1 MAFNFQALRS
11 GFFDQAKVVA
21 AVGKA
26 KRKAFSKAGAFVR
39 QRAKTSIKKKK
50 GSAPPGRPPHA
61 HAGQIKLIFFAWDAR
76 AEGVVVGPALFDARR
91 GPKQGARLL
100 EHGGEAQ
107 YQDGK
112 GRPRRVRY
120 RGNPFM
126 QPALEAELPKF
137 AGLFKG
143 SLGG

>member
-1 MAFNFQALRS
+1 MAFNFAAIRN

-21 AVGKA
+21 AVDKA
-26 KRKAFSKAGAFVR
+26 KRKGFSKAGAYVR
-39 QRAKTSIKKKK
+39 QRARQSIRRKK
-50 GSAPPGRPPHA
+50 GSAPSGGPPHA
-61 HAGQIKLIFFAWDAR
+61 HSGQIKLIYFAWDQR
-76 AEGVVVGPALFDARR
+76 TESVVVGPVLFAARR
-91 GPKQGARLL
+91 GPAQGAKLL

-126 QPALEAELPKF
+126 RPAMMAELPKF

-143 SLGG
+143 SIGG